1 MKISN
6 NSNIGDIIINGKPY
20 NKDVDIEIVDS
31 KIYIGKKGVNK
42 ASLSIRIDKELF
54 DEVDE
59 VKEKINMSRT
69 EFYEFLIKQ
78 GLNIYKFSPK
88 TNIIFDII
96 SKVKN
101 QEEKRVLYLFLNLSQ
116 IREKMKLKDI
126 NFLAGTNFS
135 TDEFIEICKNISLED
150 YFEDIEIVDS
160 KNLKGKDLEKCL
172 LSENYSW
179 EQDIEIRVKWKKN
192 NE

>member
-20 NKDVDIEIVDS
+20 NKDV
-31 KIYIGKKGVNK
+31 
-42 ASLSIRIDKELF
+42 
-54 DEVDE
+54 
-59 VKEKINMSRT
+59 
-69 EFYEFLIKQ
+69 
-78 GLNIYKFSPK
+78 
-88 TNIIFDII
+88 
-96 SKVKN
+96 
-101 QEEKRVLYLFLNLSQ
+101 
-116 IREKMKLKDI
+116 
-126 NFLAGTNFS
+126 
-135 TDEFIEICKNISLED
+135 
-150 YFEDIEIVDS
+150 DIEIVDS